1 MATELDSDEL
11 LYLCQGHETTEKKV
25 YFQNTDTK
33 SARASV
39 VGINQAKVP
48 HWVQSTFLYTISG
61 VQFLLELKHSEI
73 KTSRSIADRLWE
85 TFFMS
90 VCPKMNVLEGEEK
103 IRGRKENIKREKSII
118 QECKPIKHHSQIQ

>member
-1 MATELDSDEL
+1 MEMATDMDSDAL

-48 HWVQSTFLYTISG
+48 H
-61 VQFLLELKHSEI
+61 
-73 KTSRSIADRLWE
+73 
-85 TFFMS
+85 
-90 VCPKMNVLEGEEK
+90 
-103 IRGRKENIKREKSII
+103 
-118 QECKPIKHHSQIQ
+118 